1 MKIRILKS
9 IPLFLLVCCM
19 IFIGCHNGDIAN
31 NILSPELL
39 QEVRKIREDIEH
51 DLRDVFVKKC
61 ISSIESTSTMVD
73 ICINDYDTI
82 VGICLFDT
90 NAPCNKGIGDFNYK
104 DCLTVNDGNNK
115 IFISDKSNL
124 GILYN
129 KQLLSRIGKEEVN
142 FTDGISRYYYYRNG
156 SLIPVPSPKPS
167 DEVVVIDI

>member
-1 MKIRILKS
+1 MKMRILKS
-9 IPLFLLVCCM
+9 IPLFSLVCCM
-19 IFIGCHNGDIAN
+19 IFIGCHNGDTAD

-39 QEVRKIREDIEH
+39 QEVRKIREEIKHDIH
-51 DLRDVFVKKC
+51 DDFVKKC
-61 ISSIESTSTMVD
+61 ISHIESTSTMID
-73 ICINDYDTI
+73 IRFNDFDTI
-82 VGICLFDT
+82 VGICLFDSS
-90 NAPCNKGIGDFNYK
+90 APCNKGIGDFNYK

-167 DEVVVIDI
+167 DEVVVIDF